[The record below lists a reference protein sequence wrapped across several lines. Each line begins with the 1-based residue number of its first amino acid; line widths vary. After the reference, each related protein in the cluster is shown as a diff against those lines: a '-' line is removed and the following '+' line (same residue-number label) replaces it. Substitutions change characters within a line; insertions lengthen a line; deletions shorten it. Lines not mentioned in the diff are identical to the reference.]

1 MPFTSEQFF
10 NVFVQY
16 NLAIW
21 PMQVVLTL
29 LAILVLFLTAWKARY
44 AQQGISAIL
53 ALLWVW
59 TGLVYHLIF
68 FASINQLAYVFGGFV
83 ILQNILFFNVG
94 VLYQKISFRPHL
106 DIYSFV
112 GGFFML
118 YAVFIYPVLGDFLG
132 HVYPQSPTFGAPC
145 PTTIFTFGLL
155 LWTDKKLPK
164 YLLIIPLLWSIIGF
178 LAVINW
184 GILEDIMLL
193 IAGLTATA
201 MIWYRD
207 RVTTELT
214 PKFSA

>member
-83 ILQNILFFNVG
+83 ILQ
-94 VLYQKISFRPHL
+94 
-106 DIYSFV
+106 
-112 GGFFML
+112 
-118 YAVFIYPVLGDFLG
+118 
-132 HVYPQSPTFGAPC
+132 
-145 PTTIFTFGLL
+145 
-155 LWTDKKLPK
+155 
-164 YLLIIPLLWSIIGF
+164 
-178 LAVINW
+178 
-184 GILEDIMLL
+184 
-193 IAGLTATA
+193 
-201 MIWYRD
+201 
-207 RVTTELT
+207 
-214 PKFSA
+214 